1 VAGGVVC
8 LGVSAFSVKVV
19 DGRVL
24 GLIELLW
31 AGLGLA
37 LVGLILIVWALRD
50 VAREIGGNQA
60 RFEALLRSEAERKP
74 PA

>member
-8 LGVSAFSVKVV
+8 LGVSAFSVRVV